1 MYDAYAYVYACHRV
15 MWEVGEQFCSISLLP
30 PFWRFQ
36 GWDSGHRSL
45 QQVLLLTESLCWPSF
60 CPVSRSCL
68 LESVLYST
76 VLKCNPM
83 ALPLKSILPV
93 GAQPRTALD
102 CSKVYT
108 FDSDLASLSS
118 RVSKSSSSETTHLTL
133 AEFPSP
139 LFCPSILAQEMTIL
153 IIQGTY

>member
-1 MYDAYAYVYACHRV
+1 MPQSH
-15 MWEVGEQFCSISLLP
+15 VGGRRTVLQRFSPPTLLEIP
-30 PFWRFQ
+30 GMGP
-36 GWDSGHRSL
+36 RS
-45 QQVLLLTESLCWPSF
+45 QVSAASTLTGSLCWPSF

-76 VLKCNPM
+76 LLKCNPM
-83 ALPLKSILPV
+83 VLPLKSILPV

-102 CSKVYT
+102 CSKVCT
-108 FDSDLASLSS
+108 FDSDLASSSS
-118 RVSKSSSSETTHLTL
+118 RASKSSSSETTHLTL